1 MDLPLRK
8 QIDFGLEFKEWYL
21 RILDDFGFDYFKDC
35 EARDYLNQILNE
47 KEHPWNLETVLK
59 RFKSEM
65 VKRKNILLIGCG
77 PSLEETFEFMLRNLE
92 KNIFSNSFNLVADG
106 ASMFL
111 KEKGVPINAV
121 FTDLDGIDKEI
132 FDISAFMVVH
142 AHGDNIDKIRYF
154 AQEILSSKNLIATTQ
169 VESIDNIIN
178 PGGFTDGDRI
188 LFFIKSLLQPFHRIF
203 LIGMDFQTIVGKYSK
218 PRLKKN
224 TKADPIKIKK
234 LKYAINLIE
243 WLKNSMKNEIYL
255 VNSSYHST
263 SFINLTLNQ
272 LNVNLFY

>member
-35 EARDYLNQILNE
+35 EARDYLNQILNK

-77 PSLEETFEFMLRNLE
+77 PSLEETFEFILRNLE

-255 VNSSYHST
+255 GCIRLQRFCYN
-263 SFINLTLNQ
+263 F
-272 LNVNLFY
+272 